1 MCGQIDGFTS
11 SRTLQPVRFLSLC
24 SHDFLRA
31 QLNAAAD
38 LEKESE
44 KPTLPAALESAPSL
58 KQMKLVSL
66 DNQKQAMNL
75 EVCPLFKCPKPVCLN
90 HKPCPLVK
98 AGPGADEEPK
108 PFDPC
113 A

>member
-1 MCGQIDGFTS
+1 MLTVS
-11 SRTLQPVRFLSLC
+11 
-24 SHDFLRA
+24 A

-44 KPTLPAALESAPSL
+44 KPALPAALESAPSL

-75 EVCPLFKCPKPVCLN
+75 EVRPFKNL
-90 HKPCPLVK
+90 
-98 AGPGADEEPK
+98 GPQPEIGRACQVQGADDIPK
-108 PFDPC
+108 L
-113 A
+113 